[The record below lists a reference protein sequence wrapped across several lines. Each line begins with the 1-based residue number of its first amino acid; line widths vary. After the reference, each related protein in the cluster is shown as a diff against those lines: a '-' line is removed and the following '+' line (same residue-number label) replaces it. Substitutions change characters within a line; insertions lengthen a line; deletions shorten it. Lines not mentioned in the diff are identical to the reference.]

1 MTKQVLVFLSNGC
14 EETEAVTTIDLLT
27 RAGIKVT
34 YASITEDKI
43 VQCSRGVTILTQK
56 TFSEVSDINFDAI
69 ILPGGLVGAE
79 NFRDSQQLIE
89 KLKQAHQAGA
99 VIAAICATPAMVFQH
114 HNLFPNAYMT
124 GYPSTRDAI
133 KNWKSDRVY
142 FDVQNRV
149 ITSQGPATSIDFAL
163 KIIEV
168 LLDKKIAAEVAGQLV
183 LPQGI
188 ESYQ

>member
-1 MTKQVLVFLSNGC
+1 MTKQALVFLSNGC

-34 YASITEDKI
+34 YASITEDKK
-43 VQCSRGVTILTQK
+43 VECSRGVTILAQK
-56 TFSEVSDINFDAI
+56 ALSEVYNLNFDAI
-69 ILPGGLVGAE
+69 ILPGGLTGAK

-89 KLKQAHQAGA
+89 KLKQAHQAGTF
-99 VIAAICATPAMVFQH
+99 IAAICASPAMVFQY

-124 GYPSTRDAI
+124 GYPSTKDVI

-142 FDVQNRV
+142 FDVQNKL

-168 LLDKKIAAEVAGQLV
+168 LLDKKTAGEVAAQLV

>member
-1 MTKQVLVFLSNGC
+1 MTKQALVFLSNGC

-34 YASITEDKI
+34 YASITEDKK
-43 VQCSRGVTILTQK
+43 VECSRGVTILAQK
-56 TFSEVSDINFDAI
+56 ALSEVYNLNFDAI
-69 ILPGGLVGAE
+69 ILPGGLTGAE

-89 KLKQAHQAGA
+89 KLKQAHQAGTF
-99 VIAAICATPAMVFQH
+99 IAAICASPAMVFQY

-124 GYPSTRDAI
+124 GYPSTKDVI

-142 FDVQNRV
+142 FDVQNKL

-163 KIIEV
+163 KITEV
-168 LLDKKIAAEVAGQLV
+168 LLDKKTAGEVAAQLV

>member
-1 MTKQVLVFLSNGC
+1 MTKQALVFLSNGC

-56 TFSEVSDINFDAI
+56 TFSEVSDIHFDAI

-89 KLKQAHQAGA
+89 KLKQAHQAGV
-99 VIAAICATPAMVFQH
+99 VIAAICATPAMVLQH
-114 HNLFPNAYMT
+114 HNLFPNTYMT
-124 GYPSTRDAI
+124 GYPSTKDAI
-133 KNWKSDRVY
+133 KNWKSDRVF

-168 LLDKKIAAEVAGQLV
+168 LLDKKIAAEVAAQLV

>member
-1 MTKQVLVFLSNGC
+1 MAKQALVFLSNGC

-34 YASITEDKI
+34 YASITEDKEI
-43 VQCSRGVTILTQK
+43 ECSRGVMILAQK
-56 TFSEVSDINFDAI
+56 TFSQVNELNFDVI
-69 ILPGGLVGAE
+69 ILPGGLKGAE
-79 NFRDSQQLIE
+79 NFRDSQLLIE
-89 KLKQAHQAGA
+89 KLKQAHQVGCI
-99 VIAAICATPAMVFQH
+99 IAAICAAPAMVLQH
-114 HNLFPNAYMT
+114 HNLFPDANMT
-124 GYPSTRDAI
+124 GYPSTQKVI
-133 KNWKSDRVY
+133 KNWNSDRVCY
-142 FDVQNRV
+142 DVQNSV

-168 LLDKKIAAEVAGQLV
+168 LLNKKAAAEVAAQLV